1 MSVRFF
7 VDIDKIL
14 GEKRMTLTQL
24 ADKTGI
30 DKGHL
35 SRIRSTKRITFG
47 TLNKLATGLNET
59 DLNGLVSAEI
69 KSSGKILN

>member
-14 GEKRMTLTQL
+14 EKKRMTLTQL

-59 DLNGLVSAEI
+59 DLNGLVSAEV

>member
-14 GEKRMTLTQL
+14 ERKRMTLTQL
-24 ADKTGI
+24 SDQTGI
-30 DKGHL
+30 NKGHL
-35 SRIRSTKRITFG
+35 SQIRSTKRITFG

>member
-14 GEKRMTLTQL
+14 EGKRMTLTQL

-47 TLNKLATGLNET
+47 TLNKLASALNET